1 MIFNSLSAQ
10 ALADLVIAL
19 QTGREPGVHFRIRQ
33 ETDALR
39 ESGSLTAVA
48 WDVEGI
54 TRKALAETLA
64 DAMADERE
72 SVPAGGSERFTPR
85 SGTVK
90 ELVRA
95 VTVDGITDPAA
106 VLAEVGADKPDAS
119 EETVERMVRLHRVNG
134 SG

>member
-19 QTGREPGVHFRIRQ
+19 RASREPGVHFRWRTSGNPFRRIDPRRRRIVVRSGPPIRIGRRIR
-33 ETDALR
+33 ALH
-39 ESGSLTAVA
+39 
-48 WDVEGI
+48 
-54 TRKALAETLA
+54 
-64 DAMADERE
+64 
-72 SVPAGGSERFTPR
+72 PR

-95 VTVDGITDPAA
+95 VMVDGITDPAV
-106 VLAEVGADKPDAS
+106 VLAEVRAGKPDAS
-119 EETVERMVRLHRVNG
+119 GETVERMVRLYRVTG